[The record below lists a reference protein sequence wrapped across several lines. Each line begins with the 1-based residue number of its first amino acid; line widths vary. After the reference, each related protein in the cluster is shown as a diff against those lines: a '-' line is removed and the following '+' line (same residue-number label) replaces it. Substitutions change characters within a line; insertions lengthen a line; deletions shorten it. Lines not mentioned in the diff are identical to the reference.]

1 MRLRYVAVYSD
12 EVQYGDI
19 SWFCFIYIYAS
30 QLNFLNTEYLI
41 SLSVEVIHRRARS
54 YKTGCDHRRDRKETV
69 LNIEIRVCPV
79 YHNSGFLTALCNA
92 LTQLNHCKQCVV
104 GLSRA

>member
-1 MRLRYVAVYSD
+1 MRLQYVVEYSG

-30 QLNFLNTEYLI
+30 QLNFLNIEYLI
-41 SLSVEVIHRRARS
+41 SLRVEIIHIRARS
-54 YKTGCDHRRDRKETV
+54 YKTRCVPRRARKETV

-79 YHNSGFLTALCNA
+79 HHDSGFSLCNA
-92 LTQLNHCKQCVV
+92 LTQSNHCAALV
-104 GLSRA
+104 A